1 MVRGLWKGEGNETNC
16 RYKMV
21 SKVVDL
27 TDDSPTAKELEE
39 LKQNDEGIEFL
50 VEGSGSS
57 TELPETQPMHYCQAE
72 MQPEPSKL
80 PVQVYPETLPIDE
93 YPETQPMSDYEIKP
107 VAKSFSAGKSSS
119 GANVQFN
126 NLSIGSTSAI
136 IESNGSSSADGAEV
150 IFEDTTIEK
159 QSSSDGTVEIAGAGA
174 GEMHSPTPKGD
185 DGALPSTP
193 STIPAR
199 PREAGSFAKALGQTE
214 VQTAPQDPTPVM
226 AELMVSKAEY
236 DRIKASSTYVKALR
250 LSAEDAA
257 LGMVAV
263 RPIKRIRSW

>member
-1 MVRGLWKGEGNETNC
+1 
-16 RYKMV
+16 MV

-50 VEGSGSS
+50 VEGSDSS

-93 YPETQPMSDYEIKP
+93 YPETQPMSDYVIEP
-107 VAKSFSAGKSSS
+107 VAKSS
-119 GANVQFN
+119 ANVQFN
-126 NLSIGSTSAI
+126 NLSIGSTSAV

-150 IFEDTTIEK
+150 ISVEDTTIDK